1 MLLLSILSK
10 KLVGKLNELLLVLV
24 VSLLVEVVVL
34 LLILDS
40 IVEVLL
46 SHISQTVLTKSKSV
60 VDIVLLEV
68 LEDSVEE
75 TNSLVKKTTVSVA
88 DGVLHE
94 QNDRLLTV
102 DARRHNVAIKSESA
116 VKESFK
122 DSTSLCQ
129 VGGETSMKEST
140 VQTVNALN
148 SVTALESETL
158 VLDGSLVVMEL
169 GDDSRENE
177 HTE

>member
-75 TNSLVKKTTVSVA
+75 TNSLVKETTVSVA

-102 DARRHNVAIKSESA
+102 DTRRHNVAIKSESA

-122 DSTSLCQ
+122 DSLGQ